1 MKQDSIDAEVI
12 NLRFIRPLDMDT
24 ILASIGKTGK
34 LITIEEG
41 WHQCG
46 IGAEIMARVVET
58 DTFYQLD
65 QPMYRLTGAD
75 IPMPYAEEMEK
86 LRKIR
91 ETEPGALG
99 LQRSDSRCSNSSH
112 MSKSTSATT
121 SKDEE
126 VVSQDFPDDDLKT
139 PTVEELSFPGQK
151 VSSWLYEKS
160 HFPTKMY
167 NKMGNVTRWVQ
178 CLKYRQSF

>member
-1 MKQDSIDAEVI
+1 M
-12 NLRFIRPLDMDT
+12 N
-24 ILASIGKTGK
+24 
-34 LITIEEG
+34 
-41 WHQCG
+41 
-46 IGAEIMARVVET
+46 
-58 DTFYQLD
+58 
-65 QPMYRLTGAD
+65 
-75 IPMPYAEEMEK
+75 AEEMEK

-99 LQRSDSRCSNSSH
+99 LQRSDSRCSNSSSSH

-121 SKDEE
+121 ASKDEE

-151 VSSWLYEKS
+151 VSSWS

-167 NKMGNVTRWVQ
+167 KGN
-178 CLKYRQSF
+178 L